1 MKKKSNFVNCLVAAA
16 VLLSSAGTIS
26 LQHFF
31 AIY

>member
-1 MKKKSNFVNCLVAAA
+1 MMKKKSIFVNCLVATA
-16 VLLSSAGTIS
+16 VLGTIS